1 MTGELP
7 APLRTPVFPD
17 WWPTAPASS
26 ARAVEALPRIT
37 VVTPSFNQA
46 PFLEATLRSV
56 LGQGY
61 PNLDYIVVDGGSRDG
76 SVEIIRQYAKHLS
89 GWVSEPD
96 RGQVD
101 AILKGLA
108 RADGEWFNWI
118 NSDDLLAPDALWR
131 VAQATAGA
139 DVVAGSVVNF
149 SARGLRST
157 TVCRK
162 LSARGMIREHLGG
175 AKFHQ
180 PGVWLR
186 REALLQTG
194 INLNRHYKFD
204 YELLLRYLNRF
215 PRVRYVPDVLAYFRL
230 HEDSKTVTQGKSR
243 VNDFKRER
251 VDILRELAQDD
262 AFSALRAELELS
274 ARQNAWI
281 MELAPY
287 ADQQASRW
295 RALARLWREVRADP
309 EARCIR
315 HTRRVA
321 LQALRRGLW
330 PHAWSRE
337 ARRHL

>member
-1 MTGELP
+1 VTGGLP
-7 APLRTPVFPD
+7 TPLRTPVFPD
-17 WWPTAPASS
+17 WWPAAPSRPS
-26 ARAVEALPRIT
+26 RAGEGLPRIT

-76 SVEIIRQYAKHLS
+76 SVEIIKHYARHLS
-89 GWVSEPD
+89 SWISEPD

-131 VAQATAGA
+131 IAQAGADA
-139 DVVAGSVVNF
+139 DVVAGTVVNF
-149 SARGLRST
+149 SARGLRDPT
-157 TVCRK
+157 TCRR
-162 LSARGMIREHLGG
+162 LSAPGMIREHLGG

-186 REALLQTG
+186 REALVQTG
-194 INLNRHYKFD
+194 INVNRHYKFD
-204 YELLLRYLNRF
+204 YELMLRYLHRF
-215 PRVRYVPDVLAYFRL
+215 PRVRYLREVLAYFRL
-230 HEDSKTVTQGKSR
+230 HGESKTVTQGKSR

-251 VDILRELAQDD
+251 VDILRDLAQDS

-281 MELAPY
+281 MQLAAY
-287 ADQQASRW
+287 AESPDSRW
-295 RALARLWREVRADP
+295 RKLARLWGEVRSDP
-309 EARCIR
+309 AARCIR
-315 HTRRVA
+315 HSRRVA
-321 LQALRRGLW
+321 LQMLRRGLW